1 MADGRGTLG
10 PVPLCSGEFQ
20 QIALGQWYLQISS
33 VWQINIVTL
42 NQHLKKRPTKL
53 ILAVLLRIAFYALI
67 VKES

>member
-10 PVPLCSGEFQ
+10 HVPLCSGEFQ

-42 NQHLKKRPTKL
+42 NQHLKK
-53 ILAVLLRIAFYALI
+53 
-67 VKES
+67 

>member
-20 QIALGQWYLQISS
+20 QIALGQWYLQTSS

-42 NQHLKKRPTKL
+42 NQHFKK
-53 ILAVLLRIAFYALI
+53 
-67 VKES
+67 